1 MNLLQLQ
8 FEKLNN
14 VFFFIKLSVLVF
26 ILIKHVS
33 VVFFFFVSLPNTD
46 IWIIRTLWYVLCM
59 SPINRVP
66 LYFESQLRKS
76 QKANSVNKVV
86 LFL

>member
-1 MNLLQLQ
+1 M
-8 FEKLNN
+8 
-14 VFFFIKLSVLVF
+14 FFFYKI
-26 ILIKHVS
+26 VS
-33 VVFFFFVSLPNTD
+33 VSLYLDKTCVCCVFFVSLPNTD